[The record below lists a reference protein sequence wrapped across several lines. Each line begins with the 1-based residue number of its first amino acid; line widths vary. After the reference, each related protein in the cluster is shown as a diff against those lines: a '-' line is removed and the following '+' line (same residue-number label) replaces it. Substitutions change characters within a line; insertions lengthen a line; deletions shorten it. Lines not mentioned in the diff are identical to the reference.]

1 MAGARGK
8 YDPNST
14 PKLVFELTLKYATDL
29 EICEALGIHPST
41 YYDWLNEKTDLSDTI
56 SRAKQIR
63 AQKLIPKLQKRA
75 NGFRYTETTQE
86 LNQKTGKMVT
96 TKKVSKMIPPDVT
109 ALKFFLTNAL
119 PDEFKNRQDLD
130 LKGKVDTGAQV
141 TFYIPDNGRDD
152 HESEDSE

>member
-8 YDPNST
+8 YDPEST
-14 PKLVFELTLKYATDL
+14 PQLVFNLTLRYATDL
-29 EICEALGIHPST
+29 EICKALGIHPST
-41 YYDWLNEKTDLSDTI
+41 YYEWLKEKSELSYVI
-56 SRAKQIR
+56 SRAKVIR

-75 NGFRYTETTQE
+75 NGFRYTEVTKE
-86 LNQKTGKMVT
+86 LNEKTGEMVT
-96 TKKVSKMIPPDVT
+96 TKKVTKIIPPDVS

-141 TFYIPDNGRDD
+141 TFYMPDNGRDEHD
-152 HESEDSE
+152 SEDSE